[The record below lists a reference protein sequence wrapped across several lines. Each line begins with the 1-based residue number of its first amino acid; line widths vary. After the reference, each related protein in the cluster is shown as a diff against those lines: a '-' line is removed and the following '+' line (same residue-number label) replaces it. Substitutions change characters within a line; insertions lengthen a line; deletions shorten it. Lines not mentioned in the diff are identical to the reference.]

1 MIKRNYGTKMKQC
14 THVSIYIHCTCI
26 KNYIN
31 DNEHTQVFVIL
42 CQIPTKMNYYYNTQ
56 HKR

>member
-14 THVSIYIHCTCI
+14 TRLSIYIHCTCI

-31 DNEHTQVFVIL
+31 DNEPYRSLSDFM
-42 CQIPTKMNYYYNTQ
+42 PNT
-56 HKR
+56 HENELLL